1 MSLPG
6 KLKSNLISFDPSN
19 VPLCEKGRVLTD
31 LYVELPHNDRFIR
44 YVCSG
49 DDLTAQH
56 IASLARH
63 TVKHFFVILEDLENQ
78 REAAQGSVPKSEEAL
93 EPTALHDSSR
103 KTTPNNST
111 EEESSIQRFSG
122 ETERHES
129 VRRTLAPRKEADFEA
144 SRVLASVPDATSS
157 RQSHGVP
164 SEDTAA
170 LVQFGK
176 ESAEF
181 YKKPI
186 AQELSKIYQD
196 LITPS
201 PAKLNLED
209 SPINDLADRLVDT
222 IAPEVANLRA
232 YLKSIPQYVGMVND
246 SAAITAIAT
255 LFAIARGQSSRSV
268 FKDLSYA
275 CLFMDI
281 SMAEFPEESWRIYH
295 LTPEKLREEDKKRIQ
310 QHPRRSAELVQ
321 KRFRNLPDIVSQ
333 LIVGHHELYNGKG
346 FPRQLR
352 SELLAPLV
360 RILALAVDVFEYM
373 KREHLRGEVCSLEEA
388 LEYFLFE
395 SVEAHLRRHSTVL
408 CREVADYFKHPE
420 STKLP

>member
-1 MSLPG
+1 MSLPAS
-6 KLKSNLISFDPSN
+6 LKSTLVSFDPAR
-19 VPLCEKGRVLTD
+19 VPLCSKGRILSD
-31 LYVELPHNDRFIR
+31 LYVELPRNERFIR

-49 DDLTAQH
+49 EELTAKH
-56 IASLARH
+56 IETLSRH
-63 TVKHFFVILEDLENQ
+63 KVKHFYVMLADLD
-78 REAAQGSVPKSEEAL
+78 RGSLPSASSQ
-93 EPTALHDSSR
+93 DSSFM
-103 KTTPNNST
+103 K
-111 EEESSIQRFSG
+111 RFSG
-122 ETERHES
+122 DTERHES
-129 VRRTLAPRKEADFEA
+129 VRQSLAPRKEAHFEA
-144 SRVLASVPDATSS
+144 SRVLASAPDTTSS

-164 SEDTAA
+164 AEDNSA

-186 AQELSKIYQD
+186 AQELSRIYQD

-209 SPINDLADRLVDT
+209 FPINELADRLVKT
-222 IAPEVANLRA
+222 IAPEVASLRS
-232 YLKSIPQYVGMVND
+232 YLKSIPLYVGMVND

-281 SMAEFPEESWRIYH
+281 SLAEFPQDLWRVYH
-295 LTPEKLREEDKKRIQ
+295 LSPQKLSEEDKKRMQ

-360 RILALAVDVFEYM
+360 RILALSVDVFEYM
-373 KREHLRGEVCSLEEA
+373 KREQLRGEVCSLEEA
-388 LEYFLFE
+388 LKYFLFE
-395 SVEAHLRRHSTVL
+395 SVEPHMRRHSTVL
-408 CREVADYFKHPE
+408 CREVSDHFKHSE
-420 STKLP
+420 HAKVC

>member
-1 MSLPG
+1 MPLPA
-6 KLKSNLISFDPSN
+6 KLKSTLISFEPSK
-19 VPLCEKGRVLTD
+19 VPLCDKGRVLTD
-31 LYVELPHNDRFIR
+31 LYVELPRNDRFIR

-49 DDLTAQH
+49 DDLTAKH
-56 IASLARH
+56 VATLSRH
-63 TVKHFFVILEDLENQ
+63 TVKHFYVVLGDLETQ
-78 REAAQGSVPKSEEAL
+78 
-93 EPTALHDSSR
+93 D
-103 KTTPNNST
+103 KTITQPNNETSF
-111 EEESSIQRFSG
+111 IQRFSG
-122 ETERHES
+122 DNERYES
-129 VRRTLAPRKEADFEA
+129 ARRSVAPRKEVEFEA
-144 SRVLASVPDATSS
+144 SRVLASAPDTTSS

-164 SEDTAA
+164 AEDRTAV
-170 LVQFGK
+170 VQFGK

-186 AQELSKIYQD
+186 AQELSRIYQD

-209 SPINDLADRLVDT
+209 SPISQLADRLVDT

-281 SMAEFPEESWRIYH
+281 SLADFPQDSWRTYY
-295 LTPEKLREEDKKRIQ
+295 LNPSKLGDEDMKRMQ

-346 FPRQLR
+346 FPRELR

-373 KREHLRGEVCSLEEA
+373 KREQLRGEVCSLEEA

-395 SVEAHLRRHSTVL
+395 SVEPHLRRHSTVL

-420 STKLP
+420 NTKLS